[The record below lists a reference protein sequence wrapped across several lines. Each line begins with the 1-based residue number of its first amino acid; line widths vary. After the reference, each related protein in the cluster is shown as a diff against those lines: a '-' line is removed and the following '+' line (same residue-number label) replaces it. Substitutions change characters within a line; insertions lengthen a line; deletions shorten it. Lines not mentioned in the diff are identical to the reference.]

1 MTCFT
6 TNHRQRRRRGKAS
19 ARRGALMVVALA
31 ILAVV
36 TTLALSAV
44 RSLAVAARAQ
54 RQQAWRAQAVWLAE
68 AGIERAAARLRSEP
82 DYRGE
87 TWPVSAAEL
96 SGADA
101 GQVQIE
107 VQSAATEGR
116 WRLSVSATFPTD
128 PLHKAT
134 VTKTV
139 YIDQQRS

>member
-6 TNHRQRRRRGKAS
+6 KIRRPRRRQGSGS

-36 TTLALSAV
+36 TALALTAV

-54 RQQAWRAQAVWLAE
+54 RQQAWHAQAVWLAE
-68 AGIERAAARLRSEP
+68 AGVERAAARLHSEP
-82 DYRGE
+82 NYRGE
-87 TWPVSAAEL
+87 LWPVSAAEL

-101 GQVQIE
+101 GEVQIE
-107 VQSAATEGR
+107 VQPAEMEGR
-116 WRLSVSATFPTD
+116 WRLNVSATFPID
-128 PLHKAT
+128 PQHKAT

-139 YIDQQRS
+139 FID